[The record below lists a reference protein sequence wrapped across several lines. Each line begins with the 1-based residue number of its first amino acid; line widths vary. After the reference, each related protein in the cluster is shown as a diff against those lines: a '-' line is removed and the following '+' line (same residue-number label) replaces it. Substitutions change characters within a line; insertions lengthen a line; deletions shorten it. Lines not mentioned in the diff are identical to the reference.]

1 MFYKAFSTFFVNIN
15 NIINIISSAFCFI
28 GLRGLMDSNLDSSPF
43 TLDNN
48 RYTMIDVVMTSVIMQ
63 L

>member
-15 NIINIISSAFCFI
+15 NIINIISSTFRFI
-28 GLRGLMDSNLDSSPF
+28 GVRGLMDSNLDSSPF
-43 TLDNN
+43 TLDNI
-48 RYTMIDVVMTSVIMQ
+48 RYTMIDVVMTSVMMQ